1 MKSNE
6 VFDRYKELCECDK
19 FVCTQEELQSFKLYG
34 LVIETGK
41 NQYMLRNSNITK
53 ITVLKDLNH
62 NFNLDFRA
70 LLNIDLKEYDTNKVY
85 YMSKD
90 TYNKYKELNLI
101 ITHKNNEYYR
111 LYSGEIWLVK
121 FL

>member
-6 VFDRYKELCECDK
+6 VFDRYKELCDGDK
-19 FVCTQEELQSFKLYG
+19 FVCSQTELQHFMLYG

-41 NQYMLRNSNITK
+41 NKYILRNSNTKK

-62 NFNLDFRA
+62 NFDIDFRA
-70 LLNIDLKEYDTNKVY
+70 LLDIDLKEYNTNKVY

-90 TYNKYKELNLI
+90 TYNKYKELDLI
-101 ITHKNNEYYR
+101 VTLKNNEYYR
-111 LYSGEIWLVK
+111 LYSGELWLVK